1 MTTHSLPILTS
12 LLDTDAYK
20 FYMQQAVFH
29 QHYDVDV
36 TAEFRCRSDDK
47 LGKYLSEIAQ
57 QIEFMQT
64 LALTDDEYLY
74 LKSMPYFKEDYL
86 NWLRDFRFNPA
97 QVNLKD
103 NNGIL
108 EITASGPWREVILWE
123 IPLLSLISE
132 IVHRDRTPN
141 IGEKEAIVRLDEKIS
156 QLKQESRSTD
166 MSLFK
171 FADFGTRRRY
181 SKASQRA
188 IVKHLKTELP
198 EHFIGTSNYL
208 LAKELNLVPIGTQAH
223 EWFQAFQQISTNL
236 ADSQKDALESWLI
249 EYPDQLGIAL
259 TDCISMKA
267 FLHDFNLD
275 FATRYQGLRHDSG
288 DPVWWGEQAIAHY
301 HRLGIDPKTKTLV
314 FSDSLDF
321 EKALM
326 LYRHFYQK
334 IGVSFGIGTKLTC
347 DLPGVTALNIVLKLV
362 ECNGGPVAKLSD
374 SPGKTMCHDKAFIEK
389 LQRAFNLVPEKA

>member
-36 TAEFRCRSDDK
+36 TAEFRCRSNDK

-141 IGEKEAIVRLDEKIS
+141 IGEKEAIIRLDEKIS

-389 LQRAFNLVPEKA
+389 LQQAFNLVPEK